1 MVILLAGLAAG
12 SIAFFGMRSNGL
24 GKSELRHGHDGKSR
38 LPELEW
44 LRRKLDLTEEQFTKV
59 ASIHESYRPTCEE
72 LCMKVMASHSKI
84 KNLANPQKPVSSE
97 LEQALKEHALLHAQC
112 QTAMLNHLH
121 NTASVLS
128 NKQAQDYLE
137 LMLPQIIELP
147 LEPGAQEH
155 SHP

>member
-1 MVILLAGLAAG
+1 MILLAGLAAG
-12 SIAFFGMRSNGL
+12 SLAFFGMRSNGL
-24 GKSELRHGHDGKSR
+24 ATTEHRHGHDGKSR

-44 LRRKLDLTEEQFTKV
+44 LRRKLDLTEAQFAKV
-59 ASIHESYRPTCEE
+59 ASIHESYRPTCED
-72 LCMKVMASHSKI
+72 LCMKVMASHSRI
-84 KNLANPQKPVSSE
+84 KNLANPQEAVSRE

-128 NKQAQDYLE
+128 KEQAQDYLE

-147 LEPGAQEH
+147 LEPRAREH